1 MNEIRE
7 LEKIARLLEPDA
19 VSRQQLLH
27 HVTEYARKY
36 LEAVAHSPAY
46 VTRSDNGRA
55 LLDSPIAE
63 EGIDID
69 KVLALL
75 EENVDTLGVNL
86 TSGRYLG
93 YIPAGGLFH
102 AALGDYLAAITNRYA
117 GLFFCSPGA
126 VRIENMVL
134 RWMASEIGY
143 PSASAGNLTSGGSLA
158 NLTAIVAARDAF
170 GIHGE
175 DARKAVVYVTEQTH
189 HCVDKALHVAGLD
202 HCLKRRVRI
211 DANYRMDA
219 DALEQAIVAD
229 QKAGLKPWLAV
240 ASAGATNTGAVDP
253 LSRIGQIASTYG
265 LWFHVDGAYGGLFV
279 LCPEGKA
286 ALQGVHLSDSVVLDP
301 HKSLFL
307 PYGTGTV
314 LVRDQQKLYSAFN
327 AEADYMENLLD
338 EVDELSPADL
348 SLELTK
354 HFRGLRAWLP
364 LKLLGVAPFR
374 AALAEKMKLAR
385 FFYEQ
390 IKSTPGFE
398 VGPYPDLSIVVYRYL
413 PERARQDDT
422 DEFNHRLMQAIQKDG
437 RIFISS
443 TRIDGKLV
451 LRAAI
456 LSYRTH
462 LDEVAEAIDIIRRKA
477 RQLEQE

>member
-19 VSRQQLLH
+19 ISRQQLLH
-27 HVTEYARKY
+27 QVTEYARKY
-36 LEAVAHSPAY
+36 
-46 VTRSDNGRA
+46 
-55 LLDSPIAE
+55 
-63 EGIDID
+63 
-69 KVLALL
+69 
-75 EENVDTLGVNL
+75 
-86 TSGRYLG
+86 
-93 YIPAGGLFH
+93 
-102 AALGDYLAAITNRYA
+102 
-117 GLFFCSPGA
+117 
-126 VRIENMVL
+126 
-134 RWMASEIGY
+134 
-143 PSASAGNLTSGGSLA
+143 
-158 NLTAIVAARDAF
+158 
-170 GIHGE
+170 
-175 DARKAVVYVTEQTH
+175 
-189 HCVDKALHVAGLD
+189 VDKALHVAGLD

-219 DALEQAIVAD
+219 EALEQAIVAD

-253 LSRIGQIASTYG
+253 LSRIGHIASTYG

-279 LCPEGKA
+279 LCSEGKA
-286 ALQGVHLSDSVVLDP
+286 VLQGIDLSDSVVLDP

-327 AEADYMENLLD
+327 AEADYIENILD

-354 HFRGLRAWLP
+354 HFRGLRLWLP

-385 FFYEQ
+385 YFYEQ

-398 VGPYPDLSIVVYRYL
+398 VGPYPDLSIVIYRYL
-413 PERARQDDT
+413 PKRAKQDDA

-443 TRIDGKLV
+443 TRVDGKLV

-477 RQLEQE
+477 RQLEQEL